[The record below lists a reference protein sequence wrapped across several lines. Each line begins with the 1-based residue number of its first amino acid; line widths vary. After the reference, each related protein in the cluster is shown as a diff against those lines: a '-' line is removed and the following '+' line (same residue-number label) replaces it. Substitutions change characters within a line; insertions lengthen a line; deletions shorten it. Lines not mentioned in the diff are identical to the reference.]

1 MVNAITTCLL
11 FRAVYTNI
19 SLALP
24 QSHTIVKKLF
34 SGSSKELSLI
44 QKQITEMEI
53 CLLNQWEMVE
63 EALHEGNVHEASI
76 AALKYQSDLEYYF
89 KLNSGM
95 VKLYENDIEKLKM
108 RQSEDRVSTSQ
119 KEQILNNVKELER
132 LCSIGL

>member
-1 MVNAITTCLL
+1 
-11 FRAVYTNI
+11 
-19 SLALP
+19 
-24 QSHTIVKKLF
+24 
-34 SGSSKELSLI
+34 
-44 QKQITEMEI
+44 MEI

-119 KEQILNNVKELER
+119 KEQILNDVKELER